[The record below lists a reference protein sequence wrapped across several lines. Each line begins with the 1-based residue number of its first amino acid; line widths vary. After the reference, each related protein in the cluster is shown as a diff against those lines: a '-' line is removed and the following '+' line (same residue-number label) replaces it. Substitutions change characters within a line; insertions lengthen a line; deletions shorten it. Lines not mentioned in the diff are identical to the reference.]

1 MNPRAILN
9 MQRPAAPCRSR
20 WENMK
25 GDDRVR
31 FCSHCRLNVF
41 DLDGLDVGSA
51 GNLVQAN
58 DGAPG
63 ERLYRRPDGRL
74 LTQNCPVGLVAR
86 RARLRWRLC
95 GTAALGVMFALL
107 WVAARR

>member
-1 MNPRAILN
+1 MNSRAILN

-20 WENMK
+20 WENMR

-41 DLDGLDVGSA
+41 DLDGLDVGAA
-51 GNLVQAN
+51 GHLVHAN
-58 DGAPG
+58 EGVPG

-74 LTQNCPVGLVAR
+74 LTQNCPVGL
-86 RARLRWRLC
+86 
-95 GTAALGVMFALL
+95 
-107 WVAARR
+107 AARRSSLRRRMWGAAALAVMVAIFWAVTRR